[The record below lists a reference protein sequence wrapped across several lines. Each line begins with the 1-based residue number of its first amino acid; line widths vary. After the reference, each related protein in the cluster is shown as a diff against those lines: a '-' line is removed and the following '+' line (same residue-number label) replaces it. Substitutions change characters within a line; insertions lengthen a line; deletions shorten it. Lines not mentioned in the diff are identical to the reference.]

1 MLVHPVPKHAVD
13 NSSITA
19 DDCYMYGMMLY
30 CGNSGCFFVN
40 KGSEHIKNFV
50 VDYFENNVIK
60 YDIDDKYEDS
70 GEYWEIR
77 WRINQMIHTPFRYA
91 DFERLRRR
99 TLILVG

>member
-1 MLVHPVPKHAVD
+1 
-13 NSSITA
+13 
-19 DDCYMYGMMLY
+19 
-30 CGNSGCFFVN
+30 
-40 KGSEHIKNFV
+40 V

-60 YDIDDKYEDS
+60 YDIDDKYDEDS

-99 TLILVG
+99 TH